1 MKTDISSNKYTVYRL
16 FTWPFQLADLSSV
29 NRVTRK
35 WMKTE
40 RNYNCTQGFFCLMKI
55 SVLRRNFCMA
65 NFFLGKCP
73 IGEISVTFRL
83 THFCLNNIS
92 PNRHFY
98 KKIL

>member
-40 RNYNCTQGFFCLMKI
+40 RNYNCTQGFFL
-55 SVLRRNFCMA
+55 SY
-65 NFFLGKCP
+65 
-73 IGEISVTFRL
+73 E
-83 THFCLNNIS
+83 NIS
-92 PNRHFY
+92 SKAKFLHGKFFSR
-98 KKIL
+98 